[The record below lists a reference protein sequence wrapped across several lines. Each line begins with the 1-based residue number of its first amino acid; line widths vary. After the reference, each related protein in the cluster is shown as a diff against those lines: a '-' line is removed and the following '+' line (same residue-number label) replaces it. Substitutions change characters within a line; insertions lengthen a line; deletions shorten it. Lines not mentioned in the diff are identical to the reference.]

1 MGFAMPGSIS
11 AKFAHRDRSV
21 LSISGDAGFMMNV
34 QQLETAVRLK
44 LNIVA
49 MVWLPGEYGLIKWK
63 QQTHFDGKHSELA
76 FNNPGFAKLAE
87 SFGMWGRELTL
98 ADQIVPALEEA
109 FSQDGPVLIAVPVD
123 YAENMLLTKRLG
135 NVSIAM

>member
-1 MGFAMPGSIS
+1 
-11 AKFAHRDRSV
+11 
-21 LSISGDAGFMMNV
+21 MNV

>member
-1 MGFAMPGSIS
+1 MPGSIG
-11 AKFAHRDRSV
+11 AKFAHRDRRL

-44 LNIVA
+44 LN
-49 MVWLPGEYGLIKWK
+49 
-63 QQTHFDGKHSELA
+63 GKHFELA
-76 FNNPGFAKLAE
+76 FNNPDFAKLAE

-98 ADQIVPALEEA
+98 ADQIVPALQEA